1 MLKISTYLLPLLTAT
16 GFLIFFGTGTVY
28 AAEDRPEV
36 TTEITAEATDVL
48 EMAYDDAATILLD
61 ISPFMEAEIL
71 LGTCREKGVADM
83 LTALLSE
90 RRGLKITAL
99 LDEYLDARQEQLADI
114 GGYGEY
120 KAALILTAPAKER
133 GFFIGYLSGIQALG
147 EDQQTTLCD
156 EGMFLADTLFRGQ

>member
-1 MLKISTYLLPLLTAT
+1 MLKIPFYAILLLSACCLMLLCSGTPTA
-16 GFLIFFGTGTVY
+16 
-28 AAEDRPEV
+28 AAEDNDAV
-36 TTEITAEATDVL
+36 TDVL
-48 EMAYDDAATILLD
+48 EMAYDDAAAILLD

-71 LGTCREKGVADM
+71 LGTCREKGVADT
-83 LTALLSE
+83 LTSLLSE

-99 LDEYLDARQEQLADI
+99 LDEYLDTRQEQLAEI

-147 EDQQTTLCD
+147 EDQKNMLCD
-156 EGMFLADTLFRGQ
+156 EGMFLADTLFRSQ

>member
-1 MLKISTYLLPLLTAT
+1 MPKISFYALSLLSMFCLLVLCGSAPV
-16 GFLIFFGTGTVY
+16 F
-28 AAEDRPEV
+28 AADDSD
-36 TTEITAEATDVL
+36 TATDVL
-48 EMAYDDAATILLD
+48 EMAYDDAAAILLD

-71 LGTCREKGVADM
+71 LGTCREKGVADT
-83 LTALLSE
+83 LTSLLSE

-99 LDEYLDARQEQLADI
+99 LDEYLDTRQEQLAEI

-147 EDQQTTLCD
+147 ETQQGTLCD
-156 EGMFLADTLFRGQ
+156 EGMFLADTLFRSH